1 MTTMNDASAL
11 SAAIPTPARHLRLVE
26 FLHLV
31 GGFWR
36 GATSRSAWIL
46 TVGVLG
52 VAIFEI
58 LVQLGI
64 NAWNGWF
71 FDILDAKR
79 AGTISQAAVVFVALA
94 AITIGAGVTGVL
106 CRLLLQVRWRE
117 WLTGQILDNWLS
129 EFRFARLVSIG
140 GDGNNPEYRIAD
152 DVRLST
158 EPVTDFVTGLISAVL
173 MSVAF
178 LGLLWTLGGTFTAPG
193 LPFAIPGY
201 MVFAVLIYSA
211 VAWLMTI
218 LLGNGYADIVRE
230 RNEAEA
236 RLRYELTHLREQA
249 RGRGNTVDP
258 ALERAGLSRTLA
270 NVVGAWTRVA
280 HRSSQMTWVSY
291 GNTIVA
297 PVVPLLLVAHKYI
310 SGEMTLG
317 TVMQVS
323 MAFVQVQAA
332 LNWFVANYVRLSEW
346 YASVVRVVALQEAL
360 NDLSDCPS
368 EPQSAGRSSKPP
380 AVGQ

>member
-1 MTTMNDASAL
+1 
-11 SAAIPTPARHLRLVE
+11 
-26 FLHLV
+26 
-31 GGFWR
+31 
-36 GATSRSAWIL
+36 
-46 TVGVLG
+46 
-52 VAIFEI
+52 
-58 LVQLGI
+58 
-64 NAWNGWF
+64 
-71 FDILDAKR
+71 
-79 AGTISQAAVVFVALA
+79 
-94 AITIGAGVTGVL
+94 
-106 CRLLLQVRWRE
+106 
-117 WLTGQILDNWLS
+117 
-129 EFRFARLVSIG
+129 
-140 GDGNNPEYRIAD
+140 
-152 DVRLST
+152 
-158 EPVTDFVTGLISAVL
+158 
-173 MSVAF
+173 
-178 LGLLWTLGGTFTAPG
+178 
-193 LPFAIPGY
+193 